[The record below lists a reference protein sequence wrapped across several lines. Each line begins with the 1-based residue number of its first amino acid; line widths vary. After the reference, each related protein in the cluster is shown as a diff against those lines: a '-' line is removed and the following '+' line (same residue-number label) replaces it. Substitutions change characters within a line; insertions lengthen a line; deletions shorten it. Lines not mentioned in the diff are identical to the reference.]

1 MREPCL
7 ETRFFS
13 FSNALSPANLLLVV
27 GNLASVTVV
36 RRRAWF
42 SSTRPPLAFRAAA
55 RALLVWAL
63 LVGASASKAA
73 PTANSSPPTPHKYL
87 FLVET
92 SKAMQRRAQGVHNTL
107 KTLIGSNLS
116 GQLRAGDSLAIW
128 SFNETIF
135 TNRFPFQEWSA
146 ATGASFGARLPD
158 FLEAATYE
166 KRALLDKAM
175 VRVSS
180 LIANSELITIILVT
194 SGEEE
199 IKGTPF
205 DKELK
210 AAFAQWRNEQQKTRM
225 PLLTLLRASQGRFV
239 QWSVTPAPWPLE
251 IPPLTPE
258 MAARNLSKN
267 NPPPLDAAANN
278 RTVTNQTKPVASV
291 SPGSLVVKGNPQT
304 PSPSPLEQPHAAAEP
319 APAVPATKD
328 ANVAVAITTNSPPPS
343 EPKPGPAEASVPGR
357 QPSPIPPNNS
367 EHPTDIPLTADSPR
381 REAVTQS
388 VAIPKTEANVPPP
401 PSQPDPVSAHPTQT
415 PTTSEIPINTIPPV
429 SPQTTTHIAMSTP
442 PNFFHENAKWLLGAF
457 AGGIGAAV
465 CLLLWLNSYTRS
477 QVNLLA
483 VGKSKKPKAE

>member
-1 MREPCL
+1 M
-7 ETRFFS
+7 F
-13 FSNALSPANLLLVV
+13 V
-27 GNLASVTVV
+27 G
-36 RRRAWF
+36 
-42 SSTRPPLAFRAAA
+42 
-55 RALLVWAL
+55 AL
-63 LVGASASKAA
+63 LVGASAARAA

-116 GQLRAGDSLAIW
+116 GQLRPGDSLAIW
-128 SFNETIF
+128 SFNEAIF

-146 ATGASFGARLPD
+146 ATGAAFGDRLPD
-158 FLEAATYE
+158 FLEAAAYE
-166 KRALLDKAM
+166 KRALLDKAI

-180 LIANSELITIILVT
+180 LIANSDLITIILVT

-210 AAFAQWRNEQQKTRM
+210 AAFAQWRNEQQRTRM

-251 IPPLTPE
+251 IPPLTPGV
-258 MAARNLSKN
+258 AARNQILKTADLPKN
-267 NPPPLDAAANN
+267 NPTLLDAANN
-278 RTVTNQTKPVASV
+278 RTVTNQIKPVASAP
-291 SPGSLVVKGNPQT
+291 PGSLVVKGDPKT
-304 PSPSPLEQPHAAAEP
+304 PSPSPLEQPPAAAEP
-319 APAVPATKD
+319 GSAVPATKD
-328 ANVAVAITTNSPPPS
+328 ASVAVASATNSPPPS
-343 EPKPGPAEASVPGR
+343 EPKPRPAEVSVPGG
-357 QPSPIPPNNS
+357 QPSPNPLNNS
-367 EHPTDIPLTADSPR
+367 GHSSDIPLTADSPR
-381 REAVTQS
+381 REAITQS
-388 VAIPKTEANVPPP
+388 VAIPKTEENAPPP
-401 PSQPDPVSAHPTQT
+401 PSQPDPVSAPPTQA
-415 PTTSEIPINTIPPV
+415 PTTPEIPINIIPPV

-442 PNFFHENAKWLLGAF
+442 PNFFQENAKWLLGAF
-457 AGGIGAAV
+457 AGGIASAV